1 MKKARLLMSESLS
14 INRLRLDSFKR
25 DTIDRVVDAAKLE
38 HLQVKPGQFTG
49 EVARFS
55 SEQFVFDTGAYSQ
68 PIIARGS
75 LSTDRVTL
83 GFLTSEQGHG
93 HFNGTSFSGRAALFY
108 TEGSELNCLLEKGTR
123 WTGLHVQRTILEQMG
138 LDCPQTWDGL
148 ITADHT
154 QIDRVSTA
162 VLNTLAAVNRNDA
175 ICAEQVLHEETLLA
189 MASIIPGH
197 DERSHKS
204 GADNSYRLVRAAQEY
219 IDHHYDNPL
228 RISELCAEFNINIK
242 TLQRAFKKILGMT
255 PHRYLMLHRL
265 SVARKLLL
273 AADQQAHHVTD
284 IAHNCGLFHM
294 GRFSHDYRKM
304 FGELPMQTLSQ

>member
-1 MKKARLLMSESLS
+1 VPESVS
-14 INRLRLDSFKR
+14 IHRLRLDSFKP
-25 DTIDRVVDAAKLE
+25 DTVNRVVDAAELE
-38 HLQVKPGQFTG
+38 HLQVSPGQFTG
-49 EVARFS
+49 EVVRFS

-75 LSTDRVTL
+75 LSAEKVAL
-83 GFLTSEQGHG
+83 GFLTSERGRG
-93 HFNGTSFSGRAALFY
+93 HFNGKDFEGRAALCY
-108 TEGSELNCLLEKGTR
+108 TEGSELDCLLEKDTR
-123 WTGLHVQRTILEQMG
+123 WTGFQIDRTILEQMG
-138 LDCPQTWDGL
+138 LDCPRTMAGL
-148 ITADHT
+148 ITAGSVKT
-154 QIDRVSTA
+154 DRISAA
-162 VLNTLAAVNRNDA
+162 VLNTLAALNENDVLR
-175 ICAEQVLHEETLLA
+175 AEQVIYEETLLA
-189 MASIIPGH
+189 MSSIVSTC
-197 DERSHKS
+197 DEHTDQS
-204 GADNSYRLVRAAQEY
+204 GADNSYRLVGAVREY
-219 IDHHYDNPL
+219 IDHHFDKPL
-228 RISELCAEFNINIK
+228 RIGELCAEFNINIK